1 VHRALADATDPEV
14 DPDRRAWHLA
24 QATSGVDEVVAAE
37 LERSSDR
44 ALARGGLAA
53 AAAFLERAAA
63 LTPEPV
69 HRSRRA
75 LAAAH
80 AKRQSGAFDAALGLV
95 AIAESGPLTELQHAH
110 IDLLRGQIAFALSG
124 GSDAPRLLLKAAKRF
139 EPLDRRLARETYLE
153 ALTAV
158 WFPGLLASDVS
169 VLETARAARAAPAS
183 SQPPRASDLLLDGLA
198 LLLTEGYAAGTPTL
212 RRAVNA
218 FRHEDVSEGDGR
230 RWLSLAA
237 RLAALVW
244 DDEAWDVLSA
254 RFVQL
259 ARDAGALSD
268 LPLALATHS
277 AARLFAGEFVLASSL
292 LDEAVAVN
300 GDGSQPG
307 TVRRAGTRHLP
318 GPRSRGGP
326 DDPGRHDGARTA
338 RRRAR
343 ADIHSL
349 GHRCALQ
356 RPGPL

>member
-63 LTPEPV
+63 LTPEPA

-169 VLETARAARAAPAS
+169 VLETAGREGSACIVAASARVRS
-183 SQPPRASDLLLDGLA
+183 
-198 LLLTEGYAAGTPTL
+198 AAGWPGAAAHRGIRRRNANAEKGCQRLPTRGRL
-212 RRAVNA
+212 GRGWAPVAVA
-218 FRHEDVSEGDGR
+218 GSPSRGTLVGR
-230 RWLSLAA
+230 RGLGCAVC
-237 RLAALVW
+237 AL
-244 DDEAWDVLSA
+244 
-254 RFVQL
+254 R
-259 ARDAGALSD
+259 
-268 LPLALATHS
+268 P
-277 AARLFAGEFVLASSL
+277 
-292 LDEAVAVN
+292 
-300 GDGSQPG
+300 
-307 TVRRAGTRHLP
+307 
-318 GPRSRGGP
+318 
-326 DDPGRHDGARTA
+326 ART
-338 RRRAR
+338 
-343 ADIHSL
+343 
-349 GHRCALQ
+349 
-356 RPGPL
+356 